1 MTQNFIGK
9 DGFNWW
15 VGVIEN
21 RDDPLKMGR
30 VQVRIFG
37 HHTEN
42 KQLIPTADLPWAP
55 CMAAP
60 NASQSFSTPK
70 EGDYVMGFF
79 QDGESGQA
87 PMIIGIYPGIKQSP
101 GGDSGFQDPRTPEQI
116 AAAPKPPTGQV
127 QEEPGKPTT
136 APLAR
141 GVFEGTALEKAYKE
155 RAHNCD
161 ICAGMNKDLAVAKAE
176 VMLFVGGL
184 RKSIDELFASTASN
198 PVVEDIK
205 GNISAAKAKIKA
217 LQKELEPVTDQIKA
231 LQNYIKKMQEIIQE
245 IQNAPAEL
253 QALLQG
259 CLQEATA
266 GLNQAISEIKAI
278 TTGAVTE
285 TISAV
290 VDPIKQQV
298 SDITT
303 AVTATTDTITQI
315 TPNVTVTVNS
325 SLN

>member
-15 VGVIEN
+15 IGVIEN
-21 RDDPLKMGR
+21 RMDPLKMGR
-30 VQVRIFG
+30 CQVRIFG

-55 CMAAP
+55 SMSAP
-60 NASQSFSTPK
+60 NASTSFSTPK

-87 PMIIGIYPGIKQSP
+87 PMIIGIYPGIKQTS
-101 GGDSGFQDPRTPEQI
+101 GGDSGFQDPITQEEV
-116 AAAPKPPTGQV
+116 AKAPKPPEGQK

-161 ICAGMNKDLAVAKAE
+161 ICAGLNKDLAIARAE
-176 VMLFVGGL
+176 VLVFVGGL
-184 RKSIDELFASTASN
+184 RKTIDGLFESTASS
-198 PVVEDIK
+198 PAVEDIK
-205 GNISAAKAKIKA
+205 QTISAAKAKIKA
-217 LQKELEPVTDQIKA
+217 IQKEIEPVQEQIKA
-231 LQNYIKKMQEIIQE
+231 MQEYMKKMQEIIQE

-259 CLQEATA
+259 CLNEATSSLTA
-266 GLNQAISEIKAI
+266 TIKEVKAL
-278 TTGAVTE
+278 TTDAVTGS
-285 TISAV
+285 INAI
-290 VDPIKQQV
+290 VDPIKEQV
-298 SDITT
+298 
-303 AVTATTDTITQI
+303 TQI
-315 TPNVTVTVNS
+315 TDAVNTTVTNNT
-325 SLN
+325 SLS

>member
-15 VGVIEN
+15 IGVVEN
-21 RDDPLKMGR
+21 RMDPLKMGR
-30 VQVRIFG
+30 CQVRIFG

-55 CMAAP
+55 SMSAP
-60 NASQSFSTPK
+60 NAATSFATPK

-79 QDGESGQA
+79 QDGMSSQA

-101 GGDSGFQDPRTPEQI
+101 GGDKGFQDPRTPEQI
-116 AAAPKPPTGQV
+116 AAAPKPPEGQV
-127 QEEPGKPTT
+127 QEEPGKPIT

-141 GVFEGTALEKAYKE
+141 GVFDKTALQKAYKE

-161 ICAGMNKDLAVAKAE
+161 ICAGLNKDLATAKAE
-176 VMLFVGGL
+176 IMVFVGGI
-184 RKSIDELFASTASN
+184 RKTLDELFQSTAAN

-205 GNISAAKAKIKA
+205 QQVAALNAKIK
-217 LQKELEPVTDQIKA
+217 LLRKEIEPVQEQIRA
-231 LQNYIKKMQEIIQE
+231 IQNYIKKMQEIINE
-245 IQNAPAEL
+245 ILSLPAEL
-253 QALLQG
+253 QQMLQS
-259 CLQEATA
+259 CLTSATE
-266 GLNQAISEIKAI
+266 GLNSAVSEVKSI

-285 TISAV
+285 STKAV
-290 VDPIKQQV
+290 TDPIKQQV
-298 SDITT
+298 TEITT
-303 AVTATTDTITQI
+303 AVTDTTNQ
-315 TPNVTVTVNS
+315 VTANT